1 MNCKILLRID
11 KKNIPEQSK
20 SKENVKIIKMLQ
32 DTQNVTTI
40 WVHKIGVYKR
50 NRKKNINKKV
60 IYKKKK

>member
-1 MNCKILLRID
+1 MNCKILLKID

-50 NRKKNINKKV
+50 NRKKHK
-60 IYKKKK
+60 